1 MSFKKGYKGFKIFG
15 DKMICRDME
24 YKVGE
29 TYTLEGELIIC
40 ENGFHFC
47 EHLVQCFEYYDF
59 EDFNTFC
66 EVEAIGDVVY
76 EEPTKHK
83 AATNKIKIIKVLDK
97 DYILSLFDN
106 KGKQNTGNS
115 NTGDWNTGDWNTGDR
130 NTGDRNTGNLNTG
143 DCNTGSHNTGDC
155 NTGGRNTG
163 YRNTGNWNTG
173 SHNTGYSNTGSH
185 NTGYSNTGNWN
196 VCDRETGFF
205 NTKQPKTVNVFNKP
219 CDIIV
224 WENTE
229 KPDFIYFDVVP
240 ELGYKGSFQKSFD
253 AIQTEAKDKQ
263 ITLLKQLPNFD
274 KEVFF
279 EISGI
284 LIE

>member
-1 MSFKKGYKGFKIFG
+1 MSFKKGYKGFNIVG
-15 DKMICRDME
+15 DKMFCRNME
-24 YKVGE
+24 YTVGE

-47 EHLVQCFEYYDF
+47 EHLIQCFEYYNFADY
-59 EDFNTFC
+59 NIFC

-76 EEPTKHK
+76 EEPTKQK
-83 AATNKIKIIKVLDK
+83 AATNKMKIIKVLDK

-106 KGKQNTGNS
+106 KDKQNTG
-115 NTGDWNTGDWNTGDR
+115 D
-130 NTGDRNTGNLNTG
+130 
-143 DCNTGSHNTGDC
+143 
-155 NTGGRNTG
+155 
-163 YRNTGNWNTG
+163 YNTGNWNAC
-173 SHNTGYSNTGSH
+173 NK
-185 NTGYSNTGNWN
+185 
-196 VCDRETGFF
+196 ETGFF
-205 NTKQPKTVNVFNKP
+205 NTEQPKTINVFNKP

-224 WENTE
+224 WENAE

-253 AIQTEAKDKQ
+253 TIKTKAKDKQ

-284 LIE
+284 FIE